1 MRIKWV
7 KLCIAEIEEDI
18 VLSKYLFRI
27 VLNLLKKKKL
37 NEFRLI
43 EIRLG
48 ILYCRKKK
56 IKFDLLTEFVLD
68 AKFLEIMFCHV

>member
-48 ILYCRKKK
+48 ILYCRIKKS
-56 IKFDLLTEFVLD
+56 KFDLVTEFVLD